1 MNAMINERLND
12 ASNLEIIRDQISGI
26 ISIEM
31 GAQYNYAIADEDPVA
46 DDYKVKIT
54 VENNEPL
61 NMTSGTF
68 DVPLINISVDHTEY
82 GAGSSN
88 VNTSIR
94 EAYFNIDCYQTG
106 NYSGKFAGRTATIK
120 AWKLARC
127 VQKILDSDAYTYLL
141 LRGIVQTKHI
151 GEVKSGA
158 PDSDAAMQVCI
169 VRLQL
174 VVTYNERAPQITG
187 NGLEILPVTI
197 SDDNG
202 QVVIDITEEEY

>member
-46 DDYKVKIT
+46 EDYHVKVT

-61 NMTSGTF
+61 NMTSGTY

-82 GAGSSN
+82 GNGSSN

-94 EAYFNIDCYQTG
+94 EAVFNIDCYQTG

-151 GEVKSGA
+151 GEVKAGA
-158 PDSDAAMQVCI
+158 PESDAAMQVCI
-169 VRLQL
+169 VRISLI
-174 VVTYNERAPQITG
+174 VTYNERAPQTSG
-187 NGLEILPVTI
+187 SGMEILPVSI

-202 QVVIDITEEEY
+202 QVVIDIEEDY

>member
-46 DDYKVKIT
+46 EDYHVKVT

-61 NMTSGTF
+61 NMTSGTY

-82 GAGSSN
+82 GNGSSN

-94 EAYFNIDCYQTG
+94 EAVFNIDCYQTG

-151 GEVKSGA
+151 GEVKAGA
-158 PDSDAAMQVCI
+158 PESDAAMQVCI
-169 VRLQL
+169 VRISLI
-174 VVTYNERAPQITG
+174 VTYNERAPQTSG
-187 NGLEILPVTI
+187 SGMEILPVSI

-202 QVVIDITEEEY
+202 QVVIDIEEEY